1 MNRLLPRIGVLAAL
15 LLVIGVALLVVRGH
29 ERTLAQ
35 GRVALFELAPVDPRS
50 MMQGDYMALAFAIEQ
65 GLQEAHEASGE
76 AGRTLPRY
84 ALVRLDAEGRAT
96 LAELGDEL
104 PAAGGELLALRIRM
118 RHGRPAI
125 GPNAFFFQE
134 GEAGRY
140 EAARWGEFRVDS
152 HGDALLTHLRD
163 EELGRLGEI
172 ER

>member
-1 MNRLLPRIGVLAAL
+1 MNCFATRVGILSAF
-15 LLVIGVALLVVRGH
+15 LLVIGVATWAVRGH
-29 ERTLAQ
+29 EQTLAA

-65 GLQEAHEASGE
+65 ALQEAHETSRE

-84 ALVRLDAEGRAT
+84 ALVRLDAEGRAM

-104 PAAGGELLALRIRM
+104 PAADGELLALRIRM
-118 RHGRPAI
+118 RHGRPVI

-134 GEAGRY
+134 GEAGRF

-152 HGDALLTHLRD
+152 QGHALLTHLRD
-163 EELGRLGEI
+163 AELGRLGEI